1 MTAFWPTSEPRAP
14 GRGRDEAAT
23 EGWLV
28 MERWDDTCSPAARAR
43 RWPCPAIFTSRRAH
57 VLDALQVE
65 APSGDGHAGGAALR
79 RQHHHRHRAAHGGG
93 YPAVRAS
100 PGGGH
105 RERDA
110 VRDLRDRGTG
120 GIAHG
125 VRERRGRASRA
136 GRRSDHRHQLRPD
149 DTGRGGPTPSH
160 HRPAQRRQL
169 DPRDARRRP
178 DDAHRNPLGVSVTQ
192 PATSTEPRAVLRDHV
207 PVATRPATGRPTVVI
222 VGAGFGGLRAAR
234 ALRKAPVNVVLVDR
248 HNYHLFQPLLYQVA
262 TAGLEPE
269 EIARPVRAILR
280 RQSNT
285 DVRMTEGT
293 GLDAGGKRID
303 TTDGPIAYDY
313 LILAV
318 GGQTNYFGLESV
330 PRHGF
335 GLKDIPEAIRIRNHV
350 LHAFER
356 AMIEANPERRRA
368 ELTFVVVGGGPTGVE
383 MAGALSELIRLV
395 LVKDYPRLNVKDVR
409 VLLLEATDRLLAAMP
424 DRLGDAAAKILW
436 RKKHVEVRF
445 GAAVQDFDGAR
456 ITLKSGEV
464 IPARTLIW
472 AAGAKAVSLT
482 ATLGLTTARQGR
494 VAVTPELQAP
504 DHPEVYVI
512 GDAAYLEHDGAPLPM
527 MAPVALQMADTAT
540 ANIAR
545 RLRDEPPR
553 AFRFKDPGSLATIGR
568 NAAVA
573 YLGGVAFKGFAAWV
587 VWLIVHIIQL
597 IGFRNKLFVLMNW
610 AWDYFFYERAA
621 RLITKE

>member
-1 MTAFWPTSEPRAP
+1 M
-14 GRGRDEAAT
+14 
-23 EGWLV
+23 
-28 MERWDDTCSPAARAR
+28 
-43 RWPCPAIFTSRRAH
+43 
-57 VLDALQVE
+57 
-65 APSGDGHAGGAALR
+65 
-79 RQHHHRHRAAHGGG
+79 
-93 YPAVRAS
+93 
-100 PGGGH
+100 
-105 RERDA
+105 
-110 VRDLRDRGTG
+110 
-120 GIAHG
+120 
-125 VRERRGRASRA
+125 
-136 GRRSDHRHQLRPD
+136 
-149 DTGRGGPTPSH
+149 
-160 HRPAQRRQL
+160 
-169 DPRDARRRP
+169 
-178 DDAHRNPLGVSVTQ
+178 TQ

-285 DVRMTEGT
+285 EFRMTEVT

-424 DRLGDAAAKILW
+424 AKLRDAAAETLW
-436 RKKHVEVRF
+436 RKHVEVRF
-445 GAAVQDFDGAR
+445 GATVADYDGAR
-456 ITLKSGEV
+456 VLLKSGEV
-464 IPARTLIW
+464 IPACTLIW
-472 AAGAKAVSLT
+472 AAGVKAVSLT
-482 ATLGLTTARQGR
+482 GRLGLPTAQQGR
-494 VAVTPELQAP
+494 VPVEPTLEVPGHP
-504 DHPEVYVI
+504 DIYVI
-512 GDAAYLEHDGAPLPM
+512 GDAAYLEVAGAPLPM
-527 MAPVALQMADTAT
+527 MAPVAIQMAETAV
-540 ANIAR
+540 ANIR
-545 RLRDEPPR
+545 RRIAGEPPA
-553 AFRFKDPGSLATIGR
+553 AFRYRDPGSLATIGR

-573 YLGGVAFKGFAAWV
+573 YIRGIGFTGFPAWV
-587 VWLIVHIIQL
+587 VWLVVHIIQL
-597 IGFRNKLFVLMNW
+597 IGFRNKLFVLLNW

-621 RLITKE
+621 RLITSME